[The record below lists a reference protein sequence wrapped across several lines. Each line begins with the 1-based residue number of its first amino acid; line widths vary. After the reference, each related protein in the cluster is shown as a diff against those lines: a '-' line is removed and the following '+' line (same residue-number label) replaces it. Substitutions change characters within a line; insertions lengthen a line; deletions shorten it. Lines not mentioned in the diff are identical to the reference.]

1 MANAICVMIGQVN
14 AFGVVFFKME
24 VTECVLVKGEFTGL
38 PPGKHGLHIHS
49 FGDLTNGW
57 ISAGPYYNPDDE
69 THGAEEENKKHA
81 GDLGTLEVNEDGL
94 AKLDL
99 TVQHFH
105 LTGIHS
111 IIGRSLVAN
120 GQVLIKGTFTGLT
133 RGKHGLHVCTFGNLF
148 NGYHS
153 IGPHFNP
160 RKKLHGG
167 QQDNERF
174 RQKKMI
180 WERVQM
186 KRALL
191 QGTLQQV

>member
-1 MANAICVMIGQVN
+1 KIFLWSSFNCTVIPYL
-14 AFGVVFFKME
+14 

-111 IIGRSLVAN
+111 IIGRSLVIHQN
-120 GQVLIKGTFTGLT
+120 EDDIGKG
-133 RGKHGLHVCTFGNLF
+133 
-148 NGYHS
+148 
-153 IGPHFNP
+153 
-160 RKKLHGG
+160 
-167 QQDNERF
+167 DNEESLTTGNVGEGLAWGVIGVC
-174 RQKKMI
+174 QSDI
-180 WERVQM
+180 LEE
-186 KRALL
+186 
-191 QGTLQQV
+191 T